1 MFDEYRLGLYEGK
14 MNEQERIIKLLED
27 RFDDLSSCN
36 KLDDCNT
43 KAEIIGVVIDDIKW
57 LSQNNDIESV
67 SENYDKGQNK

>member
-36 KLDDCNT
+36 KLDDCST